1 MTTVSNLEV
10 RALRYLAQREY
21 SRLELKRKLSIKCP
35 DSTQEVISAVLDKL
49 EQHGYLSA
57 ERLVEQVMHTRRHKF
72 GSQRIVH
79 ELKEKGIAEHLIAAA
94 LPDLKE
100 TELDAACD
108 VWKRKFSRL
117 PDNIKER
124 GKQVRFLMGRGF
136 SLEIIHQVLSRADKG
151 KI

>member
-1 MTTVSNLEV
+1 MTTASNLEV
-10 RALRYLAQREY
+10 RALRYLVQREY
-21 SRLELKRKLSIKCP
+21 SRLELERKLSIKCP

-108 VWKRKFSRL
+108 VWKRKFSRR

-124 GKQVRFLMGRGF
+124 SKQVRFLMGRGF